1 MKSARLGKTTAFD
14 VPCRKN
20 LKRDT
25 KEQTYNLKRDSEN
38 SNTEGASK
46 KKKKRA
52 GTNLEV
58 GTYIYTESVG
68 VIDNPNGLSLSFL
81 PYICRNL

>member
-1 MKSARLGKTTAFD
+1 MKSARLGKTTDFD

-38 SNTEGASK
+38 SNTVK
-46 KKKKRA
+46 KRERIKKKRRK
-52 GTNLEV
+52 GRDEFGGRDLH
-58 GTYIYTESVG
+58 IH
-68 VIDNPNGLSLSFL
+68 
-81 PYICRNL
+81 RK

>member
-38 SNTEGASK
+38 SNTEGSSE
-46 KKKKRA
+46 KKKRK
-52 GTNLEV
+52 GRNEFRGRDLHTH
-58 GTYIYTESVG
+58 
-68 VIDNPNGLSLSFL
+68 
-81 PYICRNL
+81 RNL

>member
-46 KKKKRA
+46 KKKKERKRK
-52 GTNLEV
+52 GRDEL
-58 GTYIYTESVG
+58 GGRDLHIHR
-68 VIDNPNGLSLSFL
+68 
-81 PYICRNL
+81 ICRCNR